1 MLFCGVLKI
10 IKHKAY
16 ASSILQEL
24 KSANLILVEGTIDSE
39 KIADKNIRKLYRDS
53 DDIIIAGVSAGI
65 AHYLQSKNKN
75 LKFDVWV
82 IRILF
87 IILIFINGIGLI
99 VYIVLWATSQVF
111 TDFVV
116 NANSWIPL
124 LASFLYTS
132 EGGQFEILM
141 GIIEIYL
148 KS

>member
-1 MLFCGVLKI
+1 M
-10 IKHKAY
+10 
-16 ASSILQEL
+16 
-24 KSANLILVEGTIDSE
+24 
-39 KIADKNIRKLYRDS
+39 
-53 DDIIIAGVSAGI
+53 SAGI

-132 EGGQFEILM
+132 E
-141 GIIEIYL
+141 
-148 KS
+148 